1 MLTLKQISTIP
12 ANSVRWDEGKGA
24 VAGFGARRQKSEGL
38 AYVLKYRTSDGR
50 QRWHTIGRHGAPW
63 TPEMAR
69 AEARRILGEVAKGS
83 DPAAQKQ
90 EYRKA
95 ATVAELCDRYLEDAK
110 AGRLFTRRGAAKKPS
125 TLAGDVGRI
134 ERHIKPLIGKRKA
147 SAVTRMDIEIFRDCV
162 AEGVTA
168 ARIKTG
174 KHGLARVTG
183 GRGTATRVMGLLGA
197 IFAFAV
203 KHGLRADNPVHGV
216 ERHAY
221 AQRER
226 RFSDAEYRALGA
238 ALEAMPATTW
248 PIALAGMRFL
258 ALTGWRRGEMLDL
271 RWRDIDLA
279 NRTVTLLDTK
289 TGRSIRPLSHA
300 ACSVIKDLP
309 RLGSLV
315 FPASSGDDKRMAG
328 FHKIWLRVAAKSK
341 LPSDLTP
348 HALRHSF
355 ASVAADVGY
364 SELTIAALIGHKKGS
379 VTSRYAHHADA
390 ILLVAADKVAQRI
403 VALLDGV

>member
-1 MLTLKQISTIP
+1 
-12 ANSVRWDEGKGA
+12 
-24 VAGFGARRQKSEGL
+24 
-38 AYVLKYRTSDGR
+38 
-50 QRWHTIGRHGAPW
+50 
-63 TPEMAR
+63 
-69 AEARRILGEVAKGS
+69 
-83 DPAAQKQ
+83 
-90 EYRKA
+90 
-95 ATVAELCDRYLEDAK
+95 
-110 AGRLFTRRGAAKKPS
+110 
-125 TLAGDVGRI
+125 
-134 ERHIKPLIGKRKA
+134 
-147 SAVTRMDIEIFRDCV
+147 
-162 AEGVTA
+162 
-168 ARIKTG
+168 
-174 KHGLARVTG
+174 
-183 GRGTATRVMGLLGA
+183 MGLLGA